1 MTLRIALQKSGRL
14 TDPSHAL
21 IQECGIE
28 YERYNGRLK
37 LTAYNFPVEILLLR
51 DDDIPQSVARDVVDA
66 AIVGENTVAE
76 DASDIEIHRR
86 LGFGRCRLSI
96 AVPRSN
102 SYTGISD
109 LQGKRIATS
118 YPTILSSFLDSHS
131 VSAEIHS
138 LSGSVEIAPSIGM
151 ADAICDLVS
160 SGSTLL
166 SNGLKEVETVFT
178 SEAVLIARKQLPPEV
193 LAILNKLISRIDAV
207 QRAKS
212 LKYIALNVPKDKVS
226 AICEILPGLKSPSI
240 LSMPDSDWCSI
251 HTVIEESNFWE
262 LIDQLK
268 TNGAQ
273 GILVMPIEKLIE

>member
-14 TDPSHAL
+14 TDPSHSL

-37 LTAYNFPVEILLLR
+37 LAAYNFPVEILLLR

-66 AIVGENTVAE
+66 AIVGENTVVE
-76 DASDIEIHRR
+76 DGSDIEIHRK

-96 AVPRSN
+96 AVPRSTEY
-102 SYTGISD
+102 SQISD

-118 YPTILSSFLDSHS
+118 YPTILTSFLQKHAVD
-131 VSAEIHS
+131 AEIHS

-160 SGSTLL
+160 TGSTLL
-166 SNGLKEVETVFT
+166 SNGLKEVERVFT
-178 SEAVLIARKQLPPEV
+178 SEAVLISRKQLPAEV
-193 LAILNKLISRIDAV
+193 LNILNKLISRIDAV
-207 QRAKS
+207 QRAKR
-212 LKYIALNVPKDKVS
+212 LKYITLNAPRDKIEK
-226 AICEILPGLKSPSI
+226 ICEILPGLKSPSV
-240 LSMPDSDWCSI
+240 LQLAESDWCSL
-251 HTVIEESNFWE
+251 HTVIEEGNFWD

-268 TNGAQ
+268 SNGAQ

>member
-66 AIVGENTVAE
+66 AIVGENTVVE
-76 DASDIEIHRR
+76 DAYNVETHRR

-102 SYTGISD
+102 TYTHISD

-118 YPTILSSFLDSHS
+118 YPTILSSFLKSHS
-131 VSAEIHS
+131 VNAEIHS

-166 SNGLKEVETVFT
+166 SNGLKEVERVFT
-178 SEAVLIARKQLPPEV
+178 SEAVLISRTELPQDV
-193 LAILNKLISRIDAV
+193 RTILNKLISRIDAV
-207 QRAKS
+207 QRAKR
-212 LKYIALNVPKDKVS
+212 LKYIALNVPKEKLET
-226 AICEILPGLKSPSI
+226 ICKILPGLKSPSI
-240 LSMPDSDWCSI
+240 LPMPDANWCSI
-251 HTVIEESNFWE
+251 HTVIEESNFWD

-268 TNGAQ
+268 GNGAE

>member
-51 DDDIPQSVARDVVDA
+51 DDDIPQSVARNVVDA
-66 AIVGENTVAE
+66 AIVGENTVVE
-76 DASDIEIHRR
+76 DASDVEICRR

-102 SYTGISD
+102 KYTHISD

-118 YPTILSSFLDSHS
+118 YPTILSSFLASHS
-131 VSAEIHS
+131 VTAEIHS

-193 LAILNKLISRIDAV
+193 HAILNKLVSRIDAV
-207 QRAKS
+207 QRAKR
-212 LKYIALNVPKDKVS
+212 LKYIALNVPREKVS
-226 AICEILPGLKSPSI
+226 LICEILPGLKSPSI

-268 TNGAQ
+268 SNGAQ